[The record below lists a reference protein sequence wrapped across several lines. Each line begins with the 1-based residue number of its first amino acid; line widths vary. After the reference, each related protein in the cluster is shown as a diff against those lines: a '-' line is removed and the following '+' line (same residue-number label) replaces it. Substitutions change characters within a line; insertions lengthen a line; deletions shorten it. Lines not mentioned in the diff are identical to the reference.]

1 MSLSNVSTTPRDLD
15 GAIGTAP
22 DGTSFHS
29 VTDQAVRLFD
39 SGLISLPRWGGG
51 NALPGTDH
59 RALADNPPTREEVAC
74 ADYSGGLAILNGT
87 VHPLG
92 GYVLGIDIDEGPP
105 ELPPLPKGFLY
116 REAGTATGKLH
127 DFVRTVDRLSG
138 QISLRDLDGVIVAE
152 LKGRGITAL
161 RSWPTRPR
169 GKPRGYRPLAFVRNP
184 SIDPPSLSA
193 SQIADGLAYYLSASL
208 GRAVAVDRRERRHG
222 SARRVPMSNAVGRR
236 IADELEARG
245 VRLRPPGRAGW
256 ASGFCPLHED
266 RHRSFSVSLELGA
279 WHCFAGCGS
288 GGLRSLAERLGL
300 TIYRWRRG
308 RPMLPEV
315 WS

>member
-1 MSLSNVSTTPRDLD
+1 MSPPNASTTPSDLD

-29 VTDQAVRLFD
+29 VTDHAVRLFD

-127 DFVRTVDRLSG
+127 DFVRTVDQLTG
-138 QISLRDLDGVIVAE
+138 QILLRDLDGTIVAE
-152 LKGRGITAL
+152 LKGRGMAL
-161 RSWPTRPR
+161 RSWPTRPPE
-169 GKPRGYRPLAFVRNP
+169 KPRGYRPLAFVRNP
-184 SIDPPSLSA
+184 SIDPPVLSA
-193 SQIADGLAYYLSASL
+193 SQVADGLAFYLSAAL
-208 GRAVAVDRRERRHG
+208 GRAVVVDRRGLRHG
-222 SARRVPMSNAVGRR
+222 SNRPVPVSDAIGRR
-236 IADELEARG
+236 IADELEVRG

-266 RHRSFSVSLELGA
+266 HHPSFSVSFQLGA
-279 WHCFAGCGS
+279 WVCRAGCGS
-288 GGLRSLAERLGL
+288 GGLRSLARRLRVPVHRGL
-300 TIYRWRRG
+300 IVS
-308 RPMLPEV
+308 EV
-315 WS
+315 TL

>member
-1 MSLSNVSTTPRDLD
+1 MPPPDGSTTPSVLD
-15 GAIGTAP
+15 AALGTAP

-29 VTDQAVRLFD
+29 VTDHAVRLFD
-39 SGLISLPRWGGG
+39 FGLVPLPRWGGG

-59 RALADNPPTREEVAC
+59 RVLADNPPTREEVAC
-74 ADYSGGLAILNGT
+74 ADYNGGLAILTGT
-87 VHPLG
+87 AHPLG

-127 DFVRTVDRLSG
+127 DFVRTVDRLDG
-138 QISLRDLDGVIVAE
+138 QILLRDPDGTIVAE
-152 LKGRGITAL
+152 LKGRGMAL
-161 RSWPTRPR
+161 RSWPTRPP

-184 SIDPPSLSA
+184 SIDPPVISA
-193 SQIADGLAYYLSASL
+193 SQVADGLAYYLSASL
-208 GRAVAVDRRERRHG
+208 GRAVAVDHRDLRHG
-222 SARRVPMSNAVGRR
+222 SARPVPVSNAVGQR
-236 IADELEARG
+236 IADELEIRG
-245 VRLRPPGRAGW
+245 ARLRPPGRAGW

-266 RHRSFSVSLELGA
+266 RHRSFSVSFQIGA
-279 WHCFAGCGS
+279 WRCFAGCGS
-288 GGLRSLAERLGL
+288 GGLRSLAEKLGL

-315 WS
+315 WA